1 MILVEAKNYQTLR
14 PESSIRANL
23 AVRFS
28 GGDPVLCLMY
38 VGQIVW
44 CEELNYLNE

>member
-1 MILVEAKNYQTLR
+1 MTR
-14 PESSIRANL
+14 PSDQSQVYRADL

-28 GGDPVLCLMY
+28 GRDPVLCLMY
-38 VGQIVW
+38 MGQIVW